1 VAVRAPPLMITD
13 FGSALIGIA
22 CVILATG
29 GAASMLIAA
38 LRKDERGD
46 K

>member
-1 VAVRAPPLMITD
+1 MLSD
-13 FGSALIGIA
+13 FGSAMVGLA
-22 CVILATG
+22 CLILAVG

-38 LRKDERGD
+38 LRNDKRGD